1 MKKLRMC
8 KSLLVTRLTELN
20 QQLATIVKLQKME
33 DECDKSPVLYP
44 KVYNILTQ
52 HTISSISIL
61 IIICLRFVIVPIIY
75 YPLEKIRKKYHAIST
90 LAKHE
95 KDVLAFVNAI
105 RQANVNLFINI
116 DIINNYLLLFIT
128 LFA

>member
-44 KVYNILTQ
+44 KVYNIL
-52 HTISSISIL
+52 I
-61 IIICLRFVIVPIIY
+61 
-75 YPLEKIRKKYHAIST
+75 
-90 LAKHE
+90 
-95 KDVLAFVNAI
+95 
-105 RQANVNLFINI
+105 
-116 DIINNYLLLFIT
+116 
-128 LFA
+128 